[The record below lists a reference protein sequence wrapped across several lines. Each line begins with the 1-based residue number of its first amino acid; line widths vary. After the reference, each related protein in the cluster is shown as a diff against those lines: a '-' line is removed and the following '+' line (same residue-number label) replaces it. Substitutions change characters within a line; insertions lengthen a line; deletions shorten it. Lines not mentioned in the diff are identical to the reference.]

1 MIHILIDNS
10 TYPYAQVAGVYK
22 DYRSALKA
30 KGDLD
35 RPLTENDEIQIVSW
49 DIINN
54 CVVTFDG
61 NDGGTALSAAA

>member
-22 DYRSALKA
+22 DYSSALKA
-30 KGDLD
+30 KED
-35 RPLTENDEIQIVSW
+35 NDEAQIVSW
-49 DIINN
+49 NIVSN

-61 NDGGTALSAAA
+61 NDGGSALSAAA

>member
-10 TYPYAQVAGVYK
+10 TFPYAQVAVVYK
-22 DYRSALKA
+22 DYRSAFEAKA
-30 KGDLD
+30 DN
-35 RPLTENDEIQIVSW
+35 EEIQIVSW
-49 DIINN
+49 DIVNN